1 MKKLILS
8 TFMLFGLAIG
18 VSLACENPSFAIVN
32 TSCGETGLASGCT
45 TEELIEDAMRI
56 EVEYCDPTIAP

>member
-32 TSCGETGLASGCT
+32 TSCG
-45 TEELIEDAMRI
+45 
-56 EVEYCDPTIAP
+56 